1 MPHTRNNI
9 DNVANTVNIIAWVR
23 VANRYAQRFIGCYC
37 FIYSMPKTPKV
48 QYSKENLQ
56 KAIEAV
62 QDASNNLS
70 TRQIAEK
77 YCVPRSSLRYYIK
90 NPGHKTSLG
99 PSPILTVSEES
110 RLEDWIIIS
119 ARKGFPRN
127 KEDILDS
134 VQKFLGENPRPNS
147 FLKNRPGDGW
157 WKAFLK
163 RHPKLA
169 IRTSEGVTKASSCVA
184 EKDIRGWFTEIQNY
198 IAEKD
203 LTSILS
209 APDRIFN
216 ADETNFQICV
226 KSGQVLAEKGARNV
240 YNVEQSQAKES
251 ITVLFTFS
259 AAGNV
264 CCPFIVYPYQRLPE
278 KISESVPDGWGI
290 GKSDTGWMTTEVFY
304 EFIANVFHPY
314 LLSNNIELPV
324 ILYVDGHKTHLNF
337 HLSQLCTHLQIE
349 LIALYPNATRI
360 LQPADVAAFRP
371 LKVGWRKTLRKWQND
386 HNNQGVTKLNFAPV
400 LNEAVMMSLK
410 PEILVNGFKACGLYP
425 FNPDA
430 INYEKCL
437 GATSLNTATKNKI
450 PVSDST
456 TINYSTFKN
465 IIGPSIKDDFE
476 NRHRNMPHQEVTE
489 HLDIL
494 YQVWKAFHDADTTNN
509 TNHHEVSL
517 PVVTPQ
523 KQKDD
528 LNELD
533 DLRSSQAENI
543 FMDASLDF
551 TSSMPEVYLSKDVPM
566 SSTSL
571 VMSASSSLQLPSPI
585 IVKKKCSLG
594 EYLAYPETPIRKG
607 KRKTERQPYAISSK
621 NFKAALHMKQKEKEN
636 LLKVKEEKKLIKEK
650 KKTENANTKS
660 KKKVSE
666 TVKSKEIDTSLE
678 DNSQQLIEPFEQQLE
693 PTPKKIKKEIG
704 IKSKEMSA
712 NKKITIFSNL
722 LIQPSCS
729 NILPKPTCGVC
740 HFNVIKNELTCS
752 VCSKIFHVRCIP
764 PKHKEHIPDYSD
776 LDLFLCHRCFEVDD
790 SNCDD
795 SDSSTSAKEMFD
807 MVNKAKRNLF

>member
-1 MPHTRNNI
+1 
-9 DNVANTVNIIAWVR
+9 
-23 VANRYAQRFIGCYC
+23 
-37 FIYSMPKTPKV
+37 MPKTPKV

-62 QDASNNLS
+62 QDVSNKLS

-77 YCVPRSSLRYYIK
+77 YGVPRSSLRYHIK

-99 PSPILTVSEES
+99 PSPTLTVSEES

-127 KEDILDS
+127 KEDILDT
-134 VQKFLGENPRPNS
+134 VQKFLSENPRPN
-147 FLKNRPGDGW
+147 LT
-157 WKAFLK
+157 FLK
-163 RHPKLA
+163 RHPKLT
-169 IRTSEGVTKASSCVA
+169 IRTSEGVTKASSCVS

-198 IAEKD
+198 AAEKN
-203 LTSILS
+203 LTPILS
-209 APDRIFN
+209 APHRIFN
-216 ADETNFQICV
+216 ADETKFQICP
-226 KSGQVLAEKGARNV
+226 KSGQVLTEKGTKNV
-240 YNVEQSQAKES
+240 YNVEQSQEKES
-251 ITVLFTFS
+251 MTVLFTFS
-259 AAGNV
+259 AAGNI

-278 KISESVPDGWGI
+278 KISDSVPDGWGI

-314 LLSNNIELPV
+314 LLNNNIELPV

-371 LKVGWRKTLRKWQND
+371 LKVGWRKTLRKWQNE

-430 INYEKCL
+430 INYNKCL
-437 GATSLNTATKNKI
+437 GATSNNVARQNKRPI
-450 PVSDST
+450 SDLT
-456 TINYSTFKN
+456 TINYSTFKK
-465 IIGPSIKDDFE
+465 IIGPSINADFE

-494 YQVWKAFHDADTTNN
+494 YQLWKAFHDAETTKN
-509 TNHHEVSL
+509 TDHEVDL

-523 KQKDD
+523 KQDQD
-528 LNELD
+528 LKQLGN
-533 DLRSSQAENI
+533 LRSWQAKET
-543 FMDASLDF
+543 FKDASLDF
-551 TSSMPEVYLSKDVPM
+551 TSSMPE
-566 SSTSL
+566 
-571 VMSASSSLQLPSPI
+571 ASSSKQGTSSVESHIKIATLQLPSLI

-607 KRKTERQPYAISSK
+607 KRQTERQPYAISSQS
-621 NFKAALHMKQKEKEN
+621 FKAALHTKQKEKEN

-650 KKTENANTKS
+650 NKTENANKNNS
-660 KKKVSE
+660 K
-666 TVKSKEIDTSLE
+666 TVNSKERNTTLE
-678 DNSQQLIEPFEQQLE
+678 INSQKLIEHSEQCMQ
-693 PTPKKIKKEIG
+693 
-704 IKSKEMSA
+704 A
-712 NKKITIFSNL
+712 
-722 LIQPSCS
+722 
-729 NILPKPTCGVC
+729 
-740 HFNVIKNELTCS
+740 
-752 VCSKIFHVRCIP
+752 
-764 PKHKEHIPDYSD
+764 
-776 LDLFLCHRCFEVDD
+776 
-790 SNCDD
+790 
-795 SDSSTSAKEMFD
+795 
-807 MVNKAKRNLF
+807 

>member
-1 MPHTRNNI
+1 
-9 DNVANTVNIIAWVR
+9 
-23 VANRYAQRFIGCYC
+23 
-37 FIYSMPKTPKV
+37 MPKTPKV

-62 QDASNNLS
+62 QDVSNKLS

-77 YCVPRSSLRYYIK
+77 YGVPRSSLRYHIK

-110 RLEDWIIIS
+110 SLEDWIIIS

-127 KEDILDS
+127 KEDILDT
-134 VQKFLGENPRPNS
+134 VQKFLVENPRPNS
-147 FLKNRPGDGW
+147 FLNNRPGDGW

-163 RHPKLA
+163 RHPKLT
-169 IRTSEGVTKASSCVA
+169 IRTSEGVTKASSCVS

-198 IAEKD
+198 VAEKD

-209 APDRIFN
+209 TPHRIFN

-226 KSGQVLAEKGARNV
+226 KSGQVLAEKGAKNV
-240 YNVEQSQAKES
+240 YNVEQSQVKES

-278 KISESVPDGWGI
+278 KISDSVPDGWGI

-314 LLSNNIELPV
+314 LLGNNIELPV

-371 LKVGWRKTLRKWQND
+371 LKVGWRKTLRKWQNE

-400 LNEAVMMSLK
+400 LHEAVMMSLK

-430 INYEKCL
+430 IDYDKCL
-437 GATSLNTATKNKI
+437 GAMSCVDKQNRR
-450 PVSDST
+450 PVSDSA
-456 TINYSTFKN
+456 TINYSTFKK
-465 IIGPSIKDDFE
+465 IIGPSINDNFE
-476 NRHRNMPHQEVTE
+476 NRHRNMPQQDITE
-489 HLDIL
+489 RMDLL
-494 YQVWKAFHDADTTNN
+494 YQVWKAFHDSETTSN
-509 TNHHEVSL
+509 TDHEVDL
-517 PVVTPQ
+517 PIVTPQ
-523 KQKDD
+523 KQDADLKQVGDPCFLQTQETFKDT
-528 LNELD
+528 
-533 DLRSSQAENI
+533 
-543 FMDASLDF
+543 SLDL
-551 TSSMPEVYLSKDVPM
+551 TLSVPEA
-566 SSTSL
+566 
-571 VMSASSSLQLPSPI
+571 ASSKQVTSCVELLDTSATHQLPSPI

-607 KRKTERQPYAISSK
+607 KRQTERQPYAISSH
-621 NFKAALHMKQKEKEN
+621 NFKAALHIKQKEKEN
-636 LLKVKEEKKLIKEK
+636 LIKVKEEKKLIKDK
-650 KKTENANTKS
+650 KKNENANKKTIKNDKVSNGKS
-660 KKKVSE
+660 KNDNPSLNSNND
-666 TVKSKEIDTSLE
+666 TVKAIDSTLGR
-678 DNSQQLIEPFEQQLE
+678 NSQQLIEHSEQQLE
-693 PTPKKIKKEIG
+693 PTPKKIKKEQD
-704 IKSKEMSA
+704 IKNKEHAEIPAS
-712 NKKITIFSNL
+712 KKITVLSNVV
-722 LIQPSCS
+722 IQP
-729 NILPKPTCGVC
+729 NNTVPNCGVC

-752 VCSKIFHVRCIP
+752 ACSKIFHVRCIP
-764 PKHKEHIPDYSD
+764 SKHKEHIPDSSD
-776 LDLFLCHRCFEVDD
+776 LHLFLCHLCFEVDD
-790 SNCDD
+790 SVSGD
-795 SDSSTSAKEMFD
+795 SDSSTSVKEILD
-807 MVNKAKRNLF
+807 IVNKAKRNLF